1 MVRGGKGKAQ
11 RQRELVNSLANNPLL
26 KDGEL
31 AKMFGVSIQTIRLDR
46 SQLQIPELRE
56 RMKSALQSGITLRSL
71 DNDELVGEL
80 LEIQVGQHG
89 LSQLIIKPEMAFR
102 KNLVARGH
110 HLFAQANSLAV
121 ALVDAEVA
129 LTGTANVMFKQPV
142 KVGDVVLAHA
152 TVTGQKGNKTMVQ
165 VISKVK
171 DNVVFEGMFTV
182 FALEEE
188 GKQ

>member
-1 MVRGGKGKAQ
+1 MVKGGKGKAQ
-11 RQRELVNSLANNPLL
+11 RQRELANSLANNPLL

-31 AKMFGVSIQTIRLDR
+31 AEMFGVSIQTIRLDR

-56 RMKSALQSGITLRSL
+56 RMKSALQSGNDLRSL
-71 DNDELVGEL
+71 GSDELVGEL
-80 LEIQVGQHG
+80 LEIQVGQYG
-89 LSQLIIKPEMAFR
+89 ISQLIIKSEMAFR

-121 ALVDAEVA
+121 ALVDAEIA
-129 LTGTANVMFKQPV
+129 LTGTANVMFKHPV
-142 KVGDVVLAHA
+142 RVGEAVLAKA
-152 TVTGQKGNKTMVQ
+152 TVNSQRGNKTIVR
-165 VISKVK
+165 VVSKVN
-171 DNVVFEGMFTV
+171 DNTVFEGIFTV